1 MNLSKL
7 NFIIHRLVADSV
19 KMLCFKLVAIKGC
32 CRRFWRY
39 CKSLQVETLIYFL
52 LLELFNLGNICK
64 SLQLD
69 TLLAVRV
76 KFLIIW
82 AILHNIAQYCTIL
95 HNIAQ
100 VCNFIDLLCNGSQR
114 YCYEARL
121 QSWKA
126 VVMKIFAVFI
136 ISLAIL
142 HKSATSEA
150 LAGGNVLYFRLATS
164 DIFHW
169 ATRHIFLLGN
179 LAHFFI
185 GQPRTLPFFSVATL
199 DLKLFS

>member
-76 KFLIIW
+76 KFLII
-82 AILHNIAQYCTIL
+82 
-95 HNIAQ
+95 AQ

-126 VVMKIFAVFI
+126 MVMKNFAVFI

-164 DIFHW
+164 DIFYW
-169 ATRHIFLLGN
+169 ATWHIFFFFYWTN
-179 LAHFFI
+179 LAHC
-185 GQPRTLPFFSVATL
+185 PFSPWQL
-199 DLKLFS
+199 WI

>member
-39 CKSLQVETLIYFL
+39 CKSLQLETLIYFL
-52 LLELFNLGNICK
+52 RLELFNLGNICK

-76 KFLIIW
+76 KFLKFGQYC
-82 AILHNIAQYCTIL
+82 NIA
-95 HNIAQ
+95 H

-126 VVMKIFAVFI
+126 MVMKNFAVFI

>member
-1 MNLSKL
+1 MTSSSDPSSSMFSKNSVYGFHLLPSSSSLSLSSSWPISFFVFLYFVCVYFDPPSFLPQFSPSSLSAHRLSADSIVQFFCIFKITQTNFVNLSKL

-52 LLELFNLGNICK
+52 RLELFNFGNICK

-82 AILHNIAQYCTIL
+82 AILHKSPTWHI
-95 HNIAQ
+95 
-100 VCNFIDLLCNGSQR
+100 VCR
-114 YCYEARL
+114 
-121 QSWKA
+121 
-126 VVMKIFAVFI
+126 
-136 ISLAIL
+136 
-142 HKSATSEA
+142 
-150 LAGGNVLYFRLATS
+150 
-164 DIFHW
+164 
-169 ATRHIFLLGN
+169 
-179 LAHFFI
+179 
-185 GQPRTLPFFSVATL
+185 
-199 DLKLFS
+199 